1 MKILRELL
9 IKCCNQ
15 VEMFHVN
22 SLVIPF
28 LIFSNNWYT
37 WKKQQHLHSNL
48 EFEIVILIFI
58 GDHRGHDR
66 MVDGFTNIYAKSVP
80 IDTNFVSS
88 NPAW

>member
-37 WKKQQHLHSNL
+37 WKKQQQHLHLNL
-48 EFEIVILIFI
+48 EIEIVILIFI
-58 GDHRGHDR
+58 GDRCGRDR
-66 MVDGFTNIYAKSVP
+66 MVDGFTNIYAK
-80 IDTNFVSS
+80 
-88 NPAW
+88 